1 MAVAA
6 RGAEVDEI
14 RDRLAELLD
23 RPLDELRV
31 EEEVRLARGRRA
43 DAVIHTPGRRFV
55 VEVKR
60 SASAASVLGAIEQLQ
75 RLTAG
80 AEDGVI
86 PLVVVPYM
94 GEVGRSLCAERG
106 IAWLDLSGNAV
117 IVAPGLHV
125 RVEGQPNRFKR
136 RGRPRS
142 AFAPKS
148 SRIARWLLM
157 HPEKTLTQRE
167 LAEATGVDEG
177 FTSRIVAALEK
188 DDLVRRDKAG
198 RVAVRDPDAL
208 LEAWRADYDF
218 AKHDII
224 VGHIPARSG
233 DEVLRELCRALEAAA
248 VEHAATGLAGAWV
261 LTHFVGFRLVTVF
274 VRAMPPTELL
284 GGLGFR
290 EEPRGANVWL
300 VVPRDEGVF
309 QGAETRNGVRCA
321 HPVQVYL
328 DLRGHPERAA
338 EAAEKVRSEYLNWRK
353 DA

>member
-1 MAVAA
+1 MAVVANWS
-6 RGAEVDEI
+6 EVYGV

-23 RPLDELRV
+23 LPVDELRV
-31 EEEVRLARGRRA
+31 EQAVRLAHGRQA

-60 SASAASVLGAIEQLQ
+60 SATAASVRGAIEQLQ

-80 AEDGVI
+80 AEDGAI
-86 PLVVVPYM
+86 PLVVVPHM
-94 GEVGRSLCAERG
+94 GEVGQSLCAERG

-117 IVAPGLHV
+117 VVAPGLHIH
-125 RVEGQPNRFKR
+125 VEGRPNRFRR

-157 HPEKTLTQRE
+157 HPESALTQRE
-167 LAEATGVDEG
+167 LAKATGVDEG
-177 FTSRIVAALEK
+177 FTSRIVAELQK
-188 DDLVRRDKAG
+188 DGLVGRDEAG
-198 RVAVRDPDAL
+198 RVAVREPNVL
-208 LEAWRADYDF
+208 LETWRADYDF

-224 VGHIPARSG
+224 RGHIPARSG
-233 DEVLRELCRALEAAA
+233 DELLRKLDTALEAAA
-248 VEHAATGLAGAWV
+248 VEHAATGLAGAWL
-261 LTHFVGFRLVTVF
+261 LTHFAGFRLVTVL
-274 VRAMPPTELL
+274 VRTMPPSELL
-284 GGLGFR
+284 DRLGFR

-309 QGAETRNGVRCA
+309 QGAETRDGVRCA

-328 DLRGHPERAA
+328 DLRGHPERAR
-338 EAAEKVRSEYLNWRK
+338 EAAEKVRVEYLRWT
-353 DA
+353 

>member
-6 RGAEVDEI
+6 RGAGVREI
-14 RDRLAELLD
+14 RDRLAELLGL
-23 RPLDELRV
+23 PAEELRV
-31 EEEVRLARGRRA
+31 EQEVRLAHGQQA
-43 DAVIHTPGRRFV
+43 DAVIHIPGRRFV

-80 AEDGVI
+80 AEDGAI
-86 PLVVVPYM
+86 PLVVVPHM

-117 IVAPGLHV
+117 IVAPGLHI

-157 HPEKTLTQRE
+157 HPESALTQRE

-177 FTSRIVAALEK
+177 FTSRIVATLER
-188 DDLVRRDKAG
+188 DDLVGRDEAG
-198 RVAVRDPDAL
+198 RVVVRDPDVL

-218 AKHDII
+218 EHDI
-224 VGHIPARSG
+224 VRGHIPARSG
-233 DEVLRELCRALEAAA
+233 DELLRELCTALEAAA

-261 LTHFVGFRLVTVF
+261 LTHFAGFRLVTVF
-274 VRAMPPTELL
+274 VRAMPPNEVL
-284 GGLGFR
+284 GRLGFR

-300 VVPRDEGVF
+300 VVPRDDGVF
-309 QGAETRNGVRCA
+309 QGAETRDGVRCV

-328 DLRGHPERAA
+328 DLKGHPERAA
-338 EAAEKVRSEYLNWRK
+338 EAAEKVRAEYLKWRK